1 VPRGRPA
8 LASLLTAI
16 SVAAGLTAGGSA
28 AAQEVP
34 PPPPP
39 PFELTG
45 SSIHPGHAFF
55 DAKRP
60 VRLTFRFSGETPTNL
75 AIELRKGQRTVET
88 WREQGANPS
97 VPHQITWE
105 PDGRPDS
112 GRLSFRVGPEGGV
125 TRPAGRFRLF
135 DHRFPIPASHSYG
148 DRFGVPRS
156 GGRVHEGQDM
166 WASCGAPLVAARGG
180 TVQAKGYSGALYGH
194 YVTID
199 GAATER
205 DYFYAHLASS
215 SQLGK
220 GDRVRTGQRI
230 GAVGKTGNARGEGC
244 QLHFE
249 LWPSG
254 WRDSH
259 PVDPLHELRRW
270 DGWS

>member
-1 VPRGRPA
+1 LSGPA
-8 LASLLTAI
+8 LASLLTAPL
-16 SVAAGLTAGGSA
+16 VAVALFGGNPVSA
-28 AAQEVP
+28 REVP
-34 PPPPP
+34 PAPAAT

-45 SSIHPGHAFF
+45 SSIHPERAFF

-60 VRLTFRFSGETPTNL
+60 VQLDFRFSGVTPTDL
-75 AIELRKGQRTVET
+75 VIELMKGKRTVES
-88 WREQGANPS
+88 WREPGADPS
-97 VPHQITWE
+97 VPHEITWV
-105 PDGRPDS
+105 PVGRPDS
-112 GRLSFRVGPEGGV
+112 GKLSFRVGPEGGV

-135 DHRFPIPASHSYG
+135 DHRFPIPAGHSYG

-180 TVQAKGYSGALYGH
+180 TVQEKGYSGALYGH

-215 SQLGK
+215 AAVGE

-230 GAVGKTGNARGEGC
+230 GSVGKTGNARGEVC

-249 LWPSG
+249 LWPAG
-254 WRDSH
+254 WRNGR
-259 PVDPLHELRRW
+259 PVDPLQDLRRW